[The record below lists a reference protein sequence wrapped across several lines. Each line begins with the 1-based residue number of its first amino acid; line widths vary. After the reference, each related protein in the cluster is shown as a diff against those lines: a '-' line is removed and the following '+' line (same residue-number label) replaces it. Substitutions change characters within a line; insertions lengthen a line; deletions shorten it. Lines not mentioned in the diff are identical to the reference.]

1 MKFYD
6 VAKDYIERM
15 EYLEQGINAETG
27 EMSDDG
33 TQLAIWTAEL
43 TQDLKDKSA
52 NVIAVVRNQELTIEA
67 LDNEIERLEANDLAT
82 KELRKLYHQVLKGL
96 YRAKTIRE
104 NTDNDDIYSEFL
116 LYDEDGNLI
125 EETNVTS
132 FESREIIKLLIN
144 SYENQLLKVGGKIRK
159 PNKEVR

>member
-1 MKFYD
+1 M
-6 VAKDYIERM
+6 
-15 EYLEQGINAETG
+15 
-27 EMSDDG
+27 
-33 TQLAIWTAEL
+33 
-43 TQDLKDKSA
+43 
-52 NVIAVVRNQELTIEA
+52 
-67 LDNEIERLEANDLAT
+67 NDLAN

-116 LYDEDGNLI
+116 LYDENGNLI

-159 PNKEVR
+159 TNKEVR

>member
-1 MKFYD
+1 M
-6 VAKDYIERM
+6 
-15 EYLEQGINAETG
+15 
-27 EMSDDG
+27 
-33 TQLAIWTAEL
+33 
-43 TQDLKDKSA
+43 
-52 NVIAVVRNQELTIEA
+52 
-67 LDNEIERLEANDLAT
+67 NDLAN

-104 NTDNDDIYSEFL
+104 NTDNNDIYSEFL

-144 SYENQLLKVGGKIRK
+144 SYENQLLKVGKKIEK
-159 PNKEVR
+159 IATWEGEDGD

>member
-1 MKFYD
+1 M
-6 VAKDYIERM
+6 
-15 EYLEQGINAETG
+15 
-27 EMSDDG
+27 
-33 TQLAIWTAEL
+33 
-43 TQDLKDKSA
+43 
-52 NVIAVVRNQELTIEA
+52 
-67 LDNEIERLEANDLAT
+67 NDLAN

>member
-1 MKFYD
+1 M
-6 VAKDYIERM
+6 
-15 EYLEQGINAETG
+15 
-27 EMSDDG
+27 
-33 TQLAIWTAEL
+33 
-43 TQDLKDKSA
+43 
-52 NVIAVVRNQELTIEA
+52 
-67 LDNEIERLEANDLAT
+67 NDLAN

-104 NTDNDDIYSEFL
+104 NTEDNDIYSEFL

-159 PNKEVR
+159 LNKEVRQWKLT

>member
-1 MKFYD
+1 M
-6 VAKDYIERM
+6 
-15 EYLEQGINAETG
+15 
-27 EMSDDG
+27 
-33 TQLAIWTAEL
+33 
-43 TQDLKDKSA
+43 
-52 NVIAVVRNQELTIEA
+52 
-67 LDNEIERLEANDLAT
+67 NDLAT

-104 NTDNDDIYSEFL
+104 NTDSDIYSEFL

-144 SYENQLLKVGGKIRK
+144 SYENRLLKVGGKIRK
-159 PNKEVR
+159 PNEEVR

>member
-1 MKFYD
+1 M
-6 VAKDYIERM
+6 M
-15 EYLEQGINAETG
+15 
-27 EMSDDG
+27 
-33 TQLAIWTAEL
+33 
-43 TQDLKDKSA
+43 
-52 NVIAVVRNQELTIEA
+52 
-67 LDNEIERLEANDLAT
+67 NDLAN

-116 LYDEDGNLI
+116 LYDENGNLI

-144 SYENQLLKVGGKIRK
+144 SYENRLLKVGGKIRK
-159 PNKEVR
+159 TNKEVR

>member
-1 MKFYD
+1 M
-6 VAKDYIERM
+6 
-15 EYLEQGINAETG
+15 
-27 EMSDDG
+27 
-33 TQLAIWTAEL
+33 
-43 TQDLKDKSA
+43 
-52 NVIAVVRNQELTIEA
+52 
-67 LDNEIERLEANDLAT
+67 NDLAN

-116 LYDEDGNLI
+116 LYDENGNLI

-144 SYENQLLKVGGKIRK
+144 LYENQLLKVGGKIRK
-159 PNKEVR
+159 TNKEVR

>member
-1 MKFYD
+1 M
-6 VAKDYIERM
+6 M
-15 EYLEQGINAETG
+15 
-27 EMSDDG
+27 
-33 TQLAIWTAEL
+33 
-43 TQDLKDKSA
+43 
-52 NVIAVVRNQELTIEA
+52 
-67 LDNEIERLEANDLAT
+67 NDLAN

-116 LYDEDGNLI
+116 LYDENENLI

-132 FESREIIKLLIN
+132 FESREIIKLLVN

-159 PNKEVR
+159 TNKEVR

>member
-1 MKFYD
+1 M
-6 VAKDYIERM
+6 
-15 EYLEQGINAETG
+15 
-27 EMSDDG
+27 
-33 TQLAIWTAEL
+33 
-43 TQDLKDKSA
+43 
-52 NVIAVVRNQELTIEA
+52 
-67 LDNEIERLEANDLAT
+67 NDLAT
-82 KELRKLYHQVLKGL
+82 KELRKLCHQVLKGL

-144 SYENQLLKVGGKIRK
+144 SYENRLLKVGGKIRK

>member
-1 MKFYD
+1 M
-6 VAKDYIERM
+6 
-15 EYLEQGINAETG
+15 
-27 EMSDDG
+27 
-33 TQLAIWTAEL
+33 
-43 TQDLKDKSA
+43 
-52 NVIAVVRNQELTIEA
+52 
-67 LDNEIERLEANDLAT
+67 NDLAN

-104 NTDNDDIYSEFL
+104 NTDNNDIYSEFL

-125 EETNVTS
+125 KETNVTS

-159 PNKEVR
+159 PNKEVRQWK

>member
-1 MKFYD
+1 M
-6 VAKDYIERM
+6 
-15 EYLEQGINAETG
+15 
-27 EMSDDG
+27 
-33 TQLAIWTAEL
+33 
-43 TQDLKDKSA
+43 
-52 NVIAVVRNQELTIEA
+52 
-67 LDNEIERLEANDLAT
+67 NDLAN

-104 NTDNDDIYSEFL
+104 NTDNNDIYSEFL

-144 SYENQLLKVGGKIRK
+144 SYENRLLKVGGKIRK

>member
-1 MKFYD
+1 M
-6 VAKDYIERM
+6 
-15 EYLEQGINAETG
+15 
-27 EMSDDG
+27 
-33 TQLAIWTAEL
+33 
-43 TQDLKDKSA
+43 
-52 NVIAVVRNQELTIEA
+52 
-67 LDNEIERLEANDLAT
+67 NDLT
-82 KELRKLYHQVLKGL
+82 NKELRKLYHQVLKGL

-104 NTDNDDIYSEFL
+104 NTDNNDIYSEFL

-159 PNKEVR
+159 PNKEVK

>member
-1 MKFYD
+1 M
-6 VAKDYIERM
+6 
-15 EYLEQGINAETG
+15 NN
-27 EMSDDG
+27 
-33 TQLAIWTAEL
+33 LA
-43 TQDLKDKSA
+43 
-52 NVIAVVRNQELTIEA
+52 N
-67 LDNEIERLEANDLAT
+67 

>member
-1 MKFYD
+1 M
-6 VAKDYIERM
+6 
-15 EYLEQGINAETG
+15 
-27 EMSDDG
+27 
-33 TQLAIWTAEL
+33 
-43 TQDLKDKSA
+43 
-52 NVIAVVRNQELTIEA
+52 
-67 LDNEIERLEANDLAT
+67 NDLVT

-104 NTDNDDIYSEFL
+104 NTDSDIYSEFL

-159 PNKEVR
+159 PNKEVK